1 MIGMVNDPSFLAY
14 QREGTNLA
22 RMERTTRARDTAA
35 GVRSSGVPAAGVPGS
50 GAAATSGPV
59 GTAKR
64 DDALFDAC
72 IQFESLFIKQML
84 NSMRKT
90 VQKSG
95 LMDGGMAEEIFEDF
109 LYDEYALKMAETAG
123 FGLADTLYQ
132 RLSGIQAYQR

>member
-1 MIGMVNDPSFLAY
+1 MTALVNDPSFLAY

-22 RMERTTRARDTAA
+22 QMERAV
-35 GVRSSGVPAAGVPGS
+35 GVRPSGDPAAGAPG
-50 GAAATSGPV
+50 
-59 GTAKR
+59 R
-64 DDALFDAC
+64 DKKLFDAC
-72 IQFESLFIKQML
+72 IQFEALFVKQML

-109 LYDEYALKMAETAG
+109 LYDEYALKMAESAG

-132 RLSGIQAYQR
+132 RLSGVQAYQR